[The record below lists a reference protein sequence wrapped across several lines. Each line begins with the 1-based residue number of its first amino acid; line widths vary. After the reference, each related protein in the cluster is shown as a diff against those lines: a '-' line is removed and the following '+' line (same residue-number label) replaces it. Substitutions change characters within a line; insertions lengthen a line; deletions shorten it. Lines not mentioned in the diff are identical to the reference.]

1 MAMIIA
7 IATLYKNRNY
17 LENYSRLALSTEIVK
32 IAINISVHDYSEPM
46 QLYINET
53 VILFTILAII
63 SIGSSLYSIY
73 YKRKIEEI
81 K

>member
-1 MAMIIA
+1 MIIA

-17 LENYSRLALSTEIVK
+17 SENYSRLALSTEIVK